1 MGMGATGGED
11 PRIAWEGH
19 QGARAAAERDA
30 GPGADRKTW
39 PAGVSQSPAL
49 ALSDLCNEL
58 ISGTAL
64 SAGWGFCMD
73 PEAWAS
79 SPSAGLATTLLNVDL
94 PATETNT
101 APDTVP
107 SFAVTNGSY
116 QTNQW
121 S

>member
-30 GPGADRKTW
+30 GPARTGRPGQQVSASPQPW
-39 PAGVSQSPAL
+39 PCRICAMNSSVEQ
-49 ALSDLCNEL
+49 LSRQ
-58 ISGTAL
+58 
-64 SAGWGFCMD
+64 GWGFCMD

-79 SPSAGLATTLLNVDL
+79 SPSAGLATALLNVDL

-107 SFAVTNGSY
+107 SFAAANGSY